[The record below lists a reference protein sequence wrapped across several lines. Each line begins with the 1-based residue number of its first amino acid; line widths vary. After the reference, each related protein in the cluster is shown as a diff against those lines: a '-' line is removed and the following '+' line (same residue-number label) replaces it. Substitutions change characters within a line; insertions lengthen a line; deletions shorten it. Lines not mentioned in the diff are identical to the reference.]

1 MKRLVLF
8 NPLHAGSHAAWSEGL
23 QRALEATGWQVELHT
38 LPGRHWKWRMQGA
51 ALWFAGQISGPAP
64 NVLLTTDMLD
74 AARLRGSLPPAWR
87 NVPLISYF
95 HENQVSFPY
104 TSRENRDQR
113 LAYAFVNLQSAWA
126 SDAVWFNSSHHQAAF
141 LSGIDEVLQR
151 MPDARP
157 PGLEARLSE
166 RSAVVPLGLELPE
179 LQERQLKRPLNRP
192 LRLVW
197 NHRWEADKQPEHFT
211 ATCDAL
217 LRKGVP
223 FEVDLLGMGPRDA
236 DQPLMRWAGAHPD
249 RVVNLHPADGRGEYW
264 DRLLAADALVHHP
277 MQEYFGL
284 SVMEALHAG
293 VLPILP
299 KAHAYPEYVR
309 GFDFADT
316 PQQAARAVGLIQRAP
331 DGAVSA
337 WRVEANRLAQNYRWE
352 RILPRV
358 LDGLEQVCATHW

>member
-23 QRALEATGWQVELHT
+23 QRALATAGWHVELHA

-51 ALWFAGQISGPAP
+51 ALWFAGQIAGPAP
-64 NVLLTTDMLD
+64 DVLLTTDMLD

-95 HENQVSFPY
+95 HENQVSFPF

-126 SDAVWFNSSHHQAAF
+126 SDAVWFNSAHHQDAF
-141 LSGIDEVLQR
+141 LNGINAVLQR
-151 MPDARP
+151 MPDARI
-157 PGLEARLSE
+157 PGLEAHVRE
-166 RSAVVPLGLELPE
+166 RSAVVPLGLELPD
-179 LQERQLKRPLNRP
+179 LQEFKLNRPLNRP

-197 NHRWEADKQPEHFT
+197 NHRWESDKHPEHFI

-217 LRKGVP
+217 IRKGIP

-236 DQPLMRWAGAHPD
+236 DQPLMQWALAHPD
-249 RVVNLHPADGRGEYW
+249 RVVNVNPADGRAEYW

-277 MQEYFGL
+277 LQEYFGL

-299 KAHAYPEYVR
+299 NAHAYPEYVK
-309 GFDFADT
+309 GFEFADT
-316 PQQAARAVGLIQRAP
+316 PQQAARAVGLMQRAP
-331 DGAVSA
+331 DSVVRG
-337 WRVEANRLAQNYRWE
+337 WRAATHALAQDYRWE
-352 RILPRV
+352 RILPRF
-358 LDGLEQVCATHW
+358 LACLEQVRDAHQ